1 MEVKGLLEKL
11 HIKINKNKAK
21 IFNTICT
28 ILFKLFGIY
37 NVIVCLAI
45 VLADYQLS
53 KGDQAIC
60 SFILG
65 LIFLLM
71 EGNVKGKDNV

>member
-1 MEVKGLLEKL
+1 MEIKGLLERL
-11 HIKINKNKAK
+11 HIKINKNKTK
-21 IFNTICT
+21 TFNIIST

-37 NVIVCLAI
+37 NIVVCLAI

-53 KGDQAIC
+53 KGDQAIS

-71 EGNVKGKDNV
+71 EGNITEINNG

>member
-1 MEVKGLLEKL
+1 MEIKGLLERL
-11 HIKINKNKAK
+11 HIKINKNKTK
-21 IFNTICT
+21 ILNSIAT

-37 NVIVCLAI
+37 NIAICLAI
-45 VLADYQLS
+45 IFGEYELS
-53 KGDQAIC
+53 KGDQFTS

-71 EGNVKGKDNV
+71 EGNVKENNNV

>member
-1 MEVKGLLEKL
+1 MEIKGLLERL
-11 HIKINKNKAK
+11 HIKLTKNKTK
-21 IFNTICT
+21 TFNIIST

-37 NVIVCLAI
+37 NIAICLTI

-53 KGDQAIC
+53 KGDQFTS

-65 LIFLLM
+65 FIFLLM
-71 EGNVKGKDNV
+71 EGNVKEKDNV